1 VDAFFQGQFENQKH
15 KNLNENQKHKNLNEN
30 QKHKNLN
37 ENQRY
42 FYKFINLFFTTL
54 HI

>member
-1 VDAFFQGQFENQKH
+1 VDAFFQGQF
-15 KNLNENQKHKNLNEN
+15 ENQKHKNLNEN

-54 HI
+54 QI